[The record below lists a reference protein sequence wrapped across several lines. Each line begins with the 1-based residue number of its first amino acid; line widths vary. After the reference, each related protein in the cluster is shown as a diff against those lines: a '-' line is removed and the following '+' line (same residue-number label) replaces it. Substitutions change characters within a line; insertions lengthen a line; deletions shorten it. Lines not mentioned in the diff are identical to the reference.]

1 MSDGLGY
8 VMERAQ
14 QTEVGR
20 PVEVKVGPIVLHGLF
35 GLPEPR
41 GVVVFAHRS
50 GKGRLNPRN
59 VAAARSLQEAG
70 LATFMID
77 LLRSEEAE
85 VVHNIFDI
93 KLLAD
98 RLLAATEWAA
108 QQPETKGLRIG
119 YLGTSTAVAAML
131 QAAARSPDAVA
142 SVVSRGG
149 RPDLAK
155 TFLPKVKAPTLLIVG
170 ENDPSAIEQNQKA
183 YQQLVCPKEM
193 IIVPGASHLF
203 DEPGTFDQVAVQARA
218 WFLRHLV
225 QESV

>member
-1 MSDGLGY
+1 
-8 VMERAQ
+8 MERAPRSDA
-14 QTEVGR
+14 ER
-20 PVEVKVGPIVLHGLF
+20 PVEVKVGPGVLHGLF

-59 VAAARSLQEAG
+59 VAVARAFREAG

-98 RLLAATEWAA
+98 RLLATVAWVT

-119 YLGTSTAVAAML
+119 CLGTSTATAAAL
-131 QAAARSPDAVA
+131 QAAARAPGAMA
-142 SVVSRGG
+142 AVVSRGG

-155 TFLPKVKAPTLLIVG
+155 TFLPNVKAPTLLLVG
-170 ENDPSAIEQNQKA
+170 ENDPSAIEQNRKA
-183 YQQLVCPKEM
+183 YDQLVCPKEM

-203 DEPGTFDQVAVQARA
+203 EEPGTFDQVVVHARA

-225 QESV
+225 QDSA

>member
-1 MSDGLGY
+1 M
-8 VMERAQ
+8 
-14 QTEVGR
+14 
-20 PVEVKVGPIVLHGLF
+20 EVKVGPIVLHGLF

-41 GVVVFAHRS
+41 GLVVFAHRS

-59 VAAARSLQEAG
+59 VAAARSLREAG

-98 RLLAATEWAA
+98 RLLAATEWVT
-108 QQPETKGLRIG
+108 QQPETKGLKIG
-119 YLGTSTAVAAML
+119 YLGTSTAAAATL
-131 QAAARSPDAVA
+131 QAAARSPETVA
-142 SVVSRGG
+142 AVVSRGG
-149 RPDLAK
+149 RPDLAR

-183 YQQLVCPKEM
+183 HQQLVCPKEM
-193 IIVPGASHLF
+193 SVISGASHLF
-203 DEPGTFDQVAVQARA
+203 EEPGTFDQVSAQARA
-218 WFLRHLV
+218 WFLRHLA

>member
-1 MSDGLGY
+1 M
-8 VMERAQ
+8 VERAQ
-14 QTEVGR
+14 RSEVER
-20 PVEVKVGPIVLHGLF
+20 QVEVKVGPVVLHGLF

-41 GVVVFAHRS
+41 GLVVFAHRS

-59 VAAARSLQEAG
+59 VAVARSFREAG

-98 RLLAATEWAA
+98 RLLAVAEWVT

-119 YLGTSTAVAAML
+119 CLGTSTATAAAL
-131 QAAARSPDAVA
+131 QAAARAPGAMA
-142 SVVSRGG
+142 AVVSRGG

-155 TFLPKVKAPTLLIVG
+155 TFLPKVQAPTLLLVG
-170 ENDPSAIEQNQKA
+170 ENDPSAIEQNRKA
-183 YQQLVCPKEM
+183 YDQLVCPKEL

-203 DEPGTFDQVAVQARA
+203 EEPGAFDQVAVHARA

-225 QESV
+225 PGTA

>member
-1 MSDGLGY
+1 
-8 VMERAQ
+8 MERAQ
-14 QTEVGR
+14 RSDVER
-20 PVEVKVGPIVLHGLF
+20 PVEVKVGPVVLHGIF

-41 GVVVFAHRS
+41 GLVIFAHRS

-59 VAAARSLQEAG
+59 VAVARSFREAG

-77 LLRSEEAE
+77 LLRSEETE

-98 RLLAATEWAA
+98 RLLAAAEWVM

-119 YLGTSTAVAAML
+119 CLGTSTAAAAAV
-131 QAAARSPDAVA
+131 QAAARDPGAVEA
-142 SVVSRGG
+142 VVSRGG

-170 ENDPSAIEQNQKA
+170 ENDSSAVEQNRKA
-183 YQQLVCPKEM
+183 FEQLTCAKELV
-193 IIVPGASHLF
+193 IVPGASHLF
-203 DEPGTFDQVAVQARA
+203 EEPGTFDQVSAQARA
-218 WFLRHLV
+218 WFLRYLI
-225 QESV
+225 QESA